1 LVAGAGGGLK
11 RSAVYNTAGF
21 GGQSKGNPNSGL
33 SNIESRKE
41 IMSAIFEDITA
52 AVGFTPLVKINKL
65 GSAKATI
72 LAKLESYNPCGSVK
86 DRIALSMIEAAE
98 EKGLIKADTVIIE
111 PTSGNT
117 GIGLA
122 FICATKGYHLTLTMP
137 ESMSIERR
145 KLLRLLGASIVLTP
159 AERGMTGAVEKAEQ
173 ILAENPNS
181 FMPQQF
187 KNPANPQIHRKT
199 TANEIWIDSDGNVDV
214 LVAGVGTGGTLTGC
228 GEVLKEKNKDLKV
241 IAVEPKASPIL
252 SGGKPGP
259 HKIQGI
265 GAGFVPEVLNVDI
278 IDEIIQVTNQDAIET
293 ARKLAAKEGIV
304 GGISAGANVWAAV
317 QVSHRQELEGK
328 TIVTFVCD
336 TGERYISTELFE

>member
-1 LVAGAGGGLK
+1 
-11 RSAVYNTAGF
+11 
-21 GGQSKGNPNSGL
+21 
-33 SNIESRKE
+33 
-41 IMSAIFEDITA
+41 MSAIFEDITA

-65 GSAKATI
+65 GSDKTTI

-98 EKGLIKADTVIIE
+98 EKGLIKADTIIIE

-122 FICATKGYHLTLTMP
+122 FICAAKGYQLTLTMP

-145 KLLRLLGASIVLTP
+145 KLLRLFGANIVLTP

-173 ILAENPNS
+173 LLAENLNA

-187 KNPANPQIHRKT
+187 NNPANPQIHRET
-199 TANEIWIDSDGNVDV
+199 TAKEIWEDSDHNVDIFIS
-214 LVAGVGTGGTLTGC
+214 GVGTGGTLTGC
-228 GEVLKEKNKDLKV
+228 AEVLKKHNKDLKV
-241 IAVEPKASPIL
+241 IALEPKDSPVL
-252 SGGKPGP
+252 SGGKPGL

-265 GAGFVPEVLNVDI
+265 GAGFVPDVLNVDM
-278 IDEIIQVTNQDAIET
+278 IDEIIQVSNQDAMEVT
-293 ARKLAAKEGIV
+293 RQLAAKEGILA
-304 GGISAGANVWAAV
+304 GISSGAAMWAAA
-317 QVSHRQELEGK
+317 QVSQRPESEGK
-328 TIVTFVCD
+328 TIVVILPD